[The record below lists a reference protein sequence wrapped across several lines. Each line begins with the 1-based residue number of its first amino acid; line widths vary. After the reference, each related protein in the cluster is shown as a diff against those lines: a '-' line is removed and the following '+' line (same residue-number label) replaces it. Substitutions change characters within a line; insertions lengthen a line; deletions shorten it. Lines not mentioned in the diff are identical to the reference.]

1 MPEGD
6 TVYRTARRLNE
17 ALAGGVLTVCDIRV
31 PQFATVDLTGQRVH
45 DVVSRGKH
53 LLTRVGDTTIHT
65 HLKMEGSWR
74 VFAPGERW
82 SRPAWQARIVL
93 ATAEHTAVGFQLGL
107 VEVLPTADEADV
119 VGYLGPDILSPEWDA
134 DEALRRILASP
145 EVPIGVALIDQ
156 RNIAGLGTVY
166 RNEVL
171 FLRGVLPERP
181 VGDVDDLPAM
191 IGLAHRLIMANRDR
205 ADRVTT
211 GNLRRGE
218 RTWVSHRERQ
228 PCRRCGTPIRKGSLG
243 PNELTERDTYYCPA
257 CQR

>member
-17 ALAGGVLTVCDIRV
+17 TLAGAVLTVCDIRV
-31 PQFATVDLTGQRVH
+31 PQFATVDLTGQTVR

-53 LLTRVGDTTIHT
+53 LLTRVGETTIHT

-74 VFAPGERW
+74 VYRPGERW
-82 SRPAWQARIVL
+82 SQPAWQARIVL
-93 ATAEHTAVGFQLGL
+93 GSTEWTAVGFQLGL
-107 VEVLPTADEADV
+107 VEVLPTAEEASV
-119 VGYLGPDILSPEWDA
+119 VGYLGPDVLSPDWDA
-134 DEALRRILASP
+134 GEAMRRMLAHP

-181 VGDVDDLPAM
+181 VGEVDDLPAV

-205 ADRVTT
+205 AERVTT

-228 PCRRCGTPIRKGSLG
+228 PCRRCGTPIRRGILG
-243 PNELTERDTYYCPA
+243 PNELSERDTYFCPV

>member
-17 ALAGGVLTVCDIRV
+17 ALAGSVLTVCDIRV
-31 PQFATVDLTGQRVH
+31 PQFATVDLTGQTVRN
-45 DVVSRGKH
+45 VVSRGKH
-53 LLTRVGDTTIHT
+53 LLTRVGETTIHT

-74 VFAPGERW
+74 VFAAGERW
-82 SRPAWQARIVL
+82 SRPGWQARIVL
-93 ATAEHTAVGFQLGL
+93 GTAEWTAVGFQLGL
-107 VEVLPTADEADV
+107 VEVLPTVEEDGA

-134 DEALRRILASP
+134 GEAMRRMLAAP

-171 FLRGVLPERP
+171 FLRGVMPERP
-181 VGDVDDLPAM
+181 VGAVDDLPAM
-191 IGLAHRLIMANRDR
+191 IGLAHRLILANRDR

-243 PNELTERDTYYCPA
+243 PDVLSERDTYFCPA